1 MEEITNIKKAIVTQV
16 ILFIENGTEVVYS
29 SDGMEFLI
37 IKDLEQK
44 IFFIAKME
52 LKNRIKEFTNAP
64 FSAEIL
70 MDSFANF
77 VLDILFEIHKD
88 IPPANSK
95 SDF

>member
-16 ILFIENGTEVVYS
+16 ILFLENGTEVIYK
-29 SDGMEFLI
+29 SDGVDFVI
-37 IKDLEQK
+37 IRDPEEK
-44 IFFIAKME
+44 IFFIAKMD
-52 LKNRIKEFTNAP
+52 LKNRTKEFIKDP

-70 MDSFANF
+70 MDSFAEF
-77 VLDILFEIHKD
+77 VLNILFEIYKD

>member
-1 MEEITNIKKAIVTQV
+1 MEEITNIKKAIVAQV
-16 ILFIENGTEVVYS
+16 ILFLENGTEVIFR
-29 SDGMEFLI
+29 SDAIEFVI
-37 IKDLEQK
+37 IKDPEQK

-52 LKNRIKEFTNAP
+52 LKNRTKEFTKAQ

-70 MDSFANF
+70 MDSFAEF

-88 IPPANSK
+88 IPSANSK